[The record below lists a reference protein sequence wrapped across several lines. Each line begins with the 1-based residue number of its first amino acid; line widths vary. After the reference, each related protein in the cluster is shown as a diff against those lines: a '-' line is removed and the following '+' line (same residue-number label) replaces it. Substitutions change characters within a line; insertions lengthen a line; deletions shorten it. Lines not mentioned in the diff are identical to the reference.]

1 MSRQLTAIIV
11 DDERL
16 AREGLM
22 LRLTDDVRFNVVAQ
36 CPSAHHAL
44 DAIEQFQPDIAFVDI
59 EMPGLSGLE
68 LAEQLS
74 KNTTPV
80 PKVVFV
86 TAFREFALNAF
97 EFQAFD
103 YLLKPFSDDRLA
115 SGLSKLADSF
125 CDSDVVI
132 QHLKLDELLSR
143 KTGNS
148 IDGFIRNLE
157 VSSGGS
163 MSELQRTVSMKSGS
177 EWIRVRLNDISW
189 IEAAG
194 DYMCVHTLQGTHIIR
209 KTLKQFEQELDPNL
223 FPRVN
228 RSAMINMSKLKR
240 LTPNSNG
247 EYLAQLTSGDSVKV
261 SRKYKFKLEELRK
274 NSDFKDD
281 TSSISKL

>member
-16 AREGLM
+16 AREGLR
-22 LRLTDDVRFNVVAQ
+22 LRLNDDDRFDVVAQ

-44 DAIEQFQPDIAFVDI
+44 DVIEQFQPDIAFVDI

-68 LAEQLS
+68 LAELLS
-74 KNTTPV
+74 KNTSAV

-97 EFQAFD
+97 EFRAFD

-115 SGLSKLADSF
+115 SCLSKLADSF
-125 CDSDVVI
+125 FDSDVVL

-157 VSSGGS
+157 VTSGGS

-177 EWIRVRLNDISW
+177 DWIKVRLDDITW

-194 DYMCVHTLQGTHIIR
+194 DYMCLHTSEGTHIIR
-209 KTLKQFEQELDPNL
+209 KTLKQFEQELDPTL

-228 RSAMINMSKLKR
+228 RSAMINLSKLKR

-247 EYLAQLTSGDSVKV
+247 EYLAQLTSVDSVKV
-261 SRKYKFKLEELRK
+261 SRKFKFKLEELRK
-274 NSDFKDD
+274 RGGNEA
-281 TSSISKL
+281 

>member
-22 LRLTDDVRFNVVAQ
+22 LRLNDDDRFDVVAQ

-44 DAIEQFQPDIAFVDI
+44 EAIEQFQPDIAFVDI

-97 EFQAFD
+97 EFHAFD

-115 SGLSKLADSF
+115 SCLSKLVDSF
-125 CDSDVVI
+125 FDSDVVQ

-157 VSSGGS
+157 VTSGGS

-177 EWIRVRLNDISW
+177 EWIRVRLDDISW

-194 DYMCVHTLQGTHIIR
+194 DYMCVHTLEGTHIIR

-247 EYLAQLTSGDSVKV
+247 EYLAQLISGDSVKV

-274 NSDFKDD
+274 KIDCGA
-281 TSSISKL
+281 

>member
-16 AREGLM
+16 AREGLR
-22 LRLTDDVRFNVVAQ
+22 LRLNDDDRFDVVAQ

-44 DAIEQFQPDIAFVDI
+44 CAIEQFQPDIAFVDI

-68 LAEQLS
+68 LAELLS
-74 KNTTPV
+74 KNTSAV

-97 EFQAFD
+97 EFRAFD

-115 SGLSKLADSF
+115 SCLSKLADSF
-125 CDSDVVI
+125 FDSDVVL

-157 VSSGGS
+157 VTSGGS

-177 EWIRVRLNDISW
+177 DWIKVRLDDITW

-194 DYMCVHTLQGTHIIR
+194 DYMCLHTSEGTHIIR
-209 KTLKQFEQELDPNL
+209 KTLKQFEQELDPTL

-228 RSAMINMSKLKR
+228 RSAMINLSKLKR

-247 EYLAQLTSGDSVKV
+247 EYLAQLTSVDSVKV
-261 SRKYKFKLEELRK
+261 SRKFKFKLEELRK
-274 NSDFKDD
+274 RGGNEA
-281 TSSISKL
+281 

>member
-22 LRLTDDVRFNVVAQ
+22 LRLNDDIRFDVVAQ

-68 LAEQLS
+68 LAELLS

-115 SGLSKLADSF
+115 SCLSKLVDSF
-125 CDSDVVI
+125 FDRDVVQ

-148 IDGFIRNLE
+148 IGGFIRNLE
-157 VSSGGS
+157 VTSGGS
-163 MSELQRTVSMKSGS
+163 MSELQGTVSMKSGS
-177 EWIRVRLNDISW
+177 EWIRVRLDDISW

-194 DYMCVHTLQGTHIIR
+194 DYMCVHTLEGTHIIR

-274 NSDFKDD
+274 NSAY
-281 TSSISKL
+281 

>member
-16 AREGLM
+16 AREGLL
-22 LRLTDDVRFNVVAQ
+22 LRLSGDPRFDVVAQ
-36 CPSAHHAL
+36 CSSAHDAL
-44 DAIEQFQPDIAFVDI
+44 EAIAQFQPDIAFLDI
-59 EMPGLSGLE
+59 EMPGISGLE

-115 SGLSKLADSF
+115 SCLSKLVDSF
-125 CDSDVVI
+125 FDSDVVL

-157 VSSGGS
+157 VTSGGS
-163 MSELQRTVSMKSGS
+163 MSELQRSVSMKSGTQ
-177 EWIRVRLNDISW
+177 WIRVRLDDISW

-194 DYMCVHTLQGTHIIR
+194 DYMCVHTLDGTHIIR
-209 KTLKQFEQELDPNL
+209 KTLKQFEQELDPKL

-228 RSAMINMSKLKR
+228 RSAMINVSKLTR

-247 EYLAQLTSGDSVKV
+247 EYFAQLTSGDSVKV
-261 SRKYKFKLEELRK
+261 SRKYKFKLQELRK
-274 NSDFKDD
+274 TSDIK
-281 TSSISKL
+281 T

>member
-22 LRLTDDVRFNVVAQ
+22 LRLHGDVRFDVVAQ
-36 CPSAHHAL
+36 CKSAHYAL

-74 KNTTPV
+74 KNSTPV

-115 SGLSKLADSF
+115 SCLSKLVDSF
-125 CDSDVVI
+125 FDSDVVL
-132 QHLKLDELLSR
+132 QHHKLDELLSR

-157 VSSGGS
+157 VTSGGS
-163 MSELQRTVSMKSGS
+163 MSELQRSVSMKSGS
-177 EWIRVRLNDISW
+177 EWIRVRLDDISW

-194 DYMCVHTLQGTHIIR
+194 DYMCVHTLEGTHIIR

-228 RSAMINMSKLKR
+228 RSAMINMSKLTR

-247 EYLAQLTSGDSVKV
+247 EYLAQLTTGDSVKV

-274 NSDFKDD
+274 NN
-281 TSSISKL
+281 IL

>member
-11 DDERL
+11 DDETL

-22 LRLTDDVRFNVVAQ
+22 LRLSGDIRFDVVAQ
-36 CPSAHHAL
+36 CPSANHAL
-44 DAIEQFQPDIAFVDI
+44 DAIEQYHPDIAFVDI
-59 EMPGLSGLE
+59 EMPGLTGLE

-74 KNTTPV
+74 KSPAPV

-86 TAFREFALNAF
+86 TAFRDFALNAF

-103 YLLKPFSDDRLA
+103 YLLKPFSDERLE
-115 SGLSKLADSF
+115 SCLSKLVDSF
-125 CDSDVVI
+125 FDSDVVI
-132 QHLKLDELLSR
+132 QHQKLDKLLSR

-157 VSSGGS
+157 VSNGGS

-177 EWIRVRLNDISW
+177 EWIRVRLDDISW

-194 DYMCVHTLQGTHIIR
+194 DYMCVHTLEGTHIIR

-228 RSAMINMSKLKR
+228 RSAMINLSKLTR

-247 EYLAQLTSGDSVKV
+247 EYIAQLTSGDSVKV

-274 NSDFKDD
+274 DC
-281 TSSISKL
+281 LP

>member
-1 MSRQLTAIIV
+1 MSRQLTVIIV
-11 DDERL
+11 DDETL

-22 LRLTDDVRFNVVAQ
+22 LRLSADIRFDVVAQ
-36 CPSAHHAL
+36 CSSAFYAL
-44 DAIEQFQPDIAFVDI
+44 DAIEQFQPDIAFLDI

-74 KNTTPV
+74 KKLSPV

-86 TAFREFALNAF
+86 TAFKEFALNAF
-97 EFQAFD
+97 EFYAFD
-103 YLLKPFSDDRLA
+103 YLLKPISDDRLA
-115 SGLSKLADSF
+115 SCLSKLIESF
-125 CDSDVVI
+125 FDRDVVL

-157 VSSGGS
+157 VTSGGS

-177 EWIRVRLNDISW
+177 EWIRVRLDDISW

-194 DYMCVHTLQGTHIIR
+194 DYMCVHTLEGIHIIR
-209 KTLKQFEQELDPNL
+209 KTLKQFEEELAPNL

-228 RSAMINMSKLKR
+228 RSAMINLSKLKK

-247 EYLAQLTSGDSVKV
+247 EYVAQLTSGESVKV
-261 SRKYKFKLEELRK
+261 SRKYKFKLEELKKRR
-274 NSDFKDD
+274 F
-281 TSSISKL
+281 

>member
-11 DDERL
+11 DDESL

-22 LRLTDDVRFNVVAQ
+22 LRLSDDPRFDVVAQ
-36 CPSAHHAL
+36 CLSALHAL
-44 DAIEQFQPDIAFVDI
+44 EAIEQYQPDIAFVDI

-74 KNTTPV
+74 RNTTPV

-97 EFQAFD
+97 EFHAFD

-115 SGLSKLADSF
+115 SCLSKLVDSF
-125 CDSDVVI
+125 FDSDVVL
-132 QHLKLDELLSR
+132 QHHKLDELLSR

-157 VSSGGS
+157 VASGGS
-163 MSELQRTVSMKSGS
+163 MSELQRSVSMKSGS
-177 EWIRVRLNDISW
+177 EWIRVRLDDISW

-194 DYMCVHTLQGTHIIR
+194 DYMCVHTLEGTHIIR
-209 KTLKQFEQELDPNL
+209 KTLKQFEQELDPKL

-228 RSAMINMSKLKR
+228 RSAMINLSKLKR

-274 NSDFKDD
+274 DCLDGC
-281 TSSISKL
+281 

>member
-1 MSRQLTAIIV
+1 MSRQLTAILV

-22 LRLTDDVRFNVVAQ
+22 LRLHGDVRFDVVAQ
-36 CPSAHHAL
+36 CPSAQHAL

-68 LAEQLS
+68 LAELLS

-97 EFQAFD
+97 EFRAFD

-115 SGLSKLADSF
+115 NCLSKLVDSF
-125 CDSDVVI
+125 SESDVVL

-157 VSSGGS
+157 VTTGGS
-163 MSELQRTVSMKSGS
+163 MTELQRTVSMKSGS
-177 EWIRVRLNDISW
+177 EWTRVKLDDISW

-194 DYMCVHTLQGTHIIR
+194 DYMCVHTSEGTHIIR
-209 KTLKQFEQELDPNL
+209 KTLKQFEQELDPSL

-247 EYLAQLTSGDSVKV
+247 EYLAQLTSGDNVKV

-274 NSDFKDD
+274 KSDLKA
-281 TSSISKL
+281 

>member
-22 LRLTDDVRFNVVAQ
+22 LRLNDDIRFDVVAQ

-103 YLLKPFSDDRLA
+103 YLLKPFSDDRFA
-115 SGLSKLADSF
+115 SCLSKLVDSF
-125 CDSDVVI
+125 FDSDVVQ

-148 IDGFIRNLE
+148 IGGFIRNLE
-157 VSSGGS
+157 VTSGGS
-163 MSELQRTVSMKSGS
+163 MSELQRTVSMKSGT
-177 EWIRVRLNDISW
+177 EWIRVRLDDISW

-194 DYMCVHTLQGTHIIR
+194 DYMCVHTLEGTHIIR

-274 NSDFKDD
+274 NSE
-281 TSSISKL
+281 S

>member
-11 DDERL
+11 DDESL

-22 LRLTDDVRFNVVAQ
+22 LRLSDDVRFDVVAQ
-36 CPSAHHAL
+36 CPSAQHAL
-44 DAIEQFQPDIAFVDI
+44 LAIEEFQPDIAFVDI
-59 EMPGLSGLE
+59 EMPGISGLE
-68 LAEQLS
+68 LAERLS
-74 KNTTPV
+74 KNTGYA

-86 TAFREFALNAF
+86 TAFREFAINAF

-115 SGLSKLADSF
+115 SCLGKLVDSF
-125 CDSDVVI
+125 FDSDVI
-132 QHLKLDELLSR
+132 LQHQKLDELLSR

-157 VSSGGS
+157 VSGGGS

-177 EWIRVRLNDISW
+177 EWLRVKLDDISW

-194 DYMCVHTLQGTHIIR
+194 DYMCVHTLDGTHIIR

-228 RSAMINMSKLKR
+228 RSAMINLSKLQK

-274 NSDFKDD
+274 DNLS
-281 TSSISKL
+281 

>member
-1 MSRQLTAIIV
+1 MNRQLRVIIV

-16 AREGLM
+16 AREGL
-22 LRLTDDVRFNVVAQ
+22 LLKIHQDERFKVVAQ
-36 CPSAHHAL
+36 CASATQAL
-44 DAIEQFQPDIAFVDI
+44 ESIDQYHPDIAFLDI

-74 KNTTPV
+74 KDTMPV

-86 TAFREFALNAF
+86 TAFKEFAFNAF
-97 EFQAFD
+97 EFYAFD

-115 SGLSKLADSF
+115 SCLNKLVASF
-125 CDSDVVI
+125 FASDVVL
-132 QHLKLDELLSR
+132 QHHKLDELLSR

-157 VSSGGS
+157 VTSGGS

-177 EWIRVRLNDISW
+177 EWIRVKLDDITW

-194 DYMCVHTLQGTHIIR
+194 DYMCVHTSDGTHIIR
-209 KTLKQFEQELDPNL
+209 KTLKQFEQELEPSL
-223 FPRVN
+223 FPKVN
-228 RSAMINMSKLKR
+228 RSAMINLSKLTR

-247 EYLAQLTSGDSVKV
+247 EYMAQLTSGDSVKV

-274 NSDFKDD
+274 NSP
-281 TSSISKL
+281 

>member
-11 DDERL
+11 DDEPL
-16 AREGLM
+16 ARKGLK
-22 LRLTDDVRFNVVAQ
+22 LRLSTDTRFDVVAQ
-36 CPSAHHAL
+36 CSSAIHAL
-44 DAIEQFQPDIAFVDI
+44 AAIEQFQPDIAFLDI

-74 KNTTPV
+74 KNIAPM

-86 TAFREFALNAF
+86 TAFQEFAFTAF
-97 EFQAFD
+97 EFHAFD
-103 YLLKPFSDDRLA
+103 YLLKPISDERL
-115 SGLSKLADSF
+115 SGCLSKLVDSF
-125 CDSDVVI
+125 FESDVVL
-132 QHLKLDELLSR
+132 QHLKLDELLNR

-148 IDGFIRNLE
+148 IDGFMRNLE
-157 VSSGGS
+157 VTSGGS

-177 EWIRVRLNDISW
+177 EWIRVKLDDILW

-194 DYMCVHTLQGTHIIR
+194 DYMCVHTSQGTHIIR

-228 RSAMINMSKLKR
+228 RSAMINLSLLKK

-261 SRKYKFKLEELRK
+261 SRKYKYKLEELRK
-274 NSDFKDD
+274 NVQS
-281 TSSISKL
+281 

>member
-22 LRLTDDVRFNVVAQ
+22 LRLNDDARFDVVAQ

-44 DAIEQFQPDIAFVDI
+44 DAIKQFQPDIAFVDI

-68 LAEQLS
+68 LAELLS

-115 SGLSKLADSF
+115 SCLRKLADSF
-125 CDSDVVI
+125 FDSDVVL

-157 VSSGGS
+157 VTSGGL
-163 MSELQRTVSMKSGS
+163 MSELQRSVSMKSGS
-177 EWIRVRLNDISW
+177 EWIRVRLDDISW

-194 DYMCVHTLQGTHIIR
+194 DYMCVHTLEGTHIIR

-223 FPRVN
+223 FPRVS

-247 EYLAQLTSGDSVKV
+247 EYVALLTTGDSVKV
-261 SRKYKFKLEELRK
+261 SRKYKFKLEELRH
-274 NSDFKDD
+274 NGGCED
-281 TSSISKL
+281 

>member
-22 LRLTDDVRFNVVAQ
+22 LRLNDDDRFDVVAQ

-68 LAEQLS
+68 LAELLS
-74 KNTTPV
+74 KNTTAV

-97 EFQAFD
+97 EFRAFD

-115 SGLSKLADSF
+115 SCLSKLVDSF
-125 CDSDVVI
+125 FDSDVVL
-132 QHLKLDELLSR
+132 QHLKLDELLTR

-148 IDGFIRNLE
+148 INAFIRNLE
-157 VSSGGS
+157 VTSGGS

-177 EWIRVRLNDISW
+177 EWIRVRLDDISW

-194 DYMCVHTLQGTHIIR
+194 DYMCVHTLEGTHIIR

-228 RSAMINMSKLKR
+228 RSAMINLSKLKR

-261 SRKYKFKLEELRK
+261 SRKYKFKLEELR
-274 NSDFKDD
+274 NNGGCED
-281 TSSISKL
+281 

>member
-22 LRLTDDVRFNVVAQ
+22 LRLNDDARFDVVAQ

-44 DAIEQFQPDIAFVDI
+44 DAIKQFQPDIAFVDI

-68 LAEQLS
+68 LAELLS

-115 SGLSKLADSF
+115 SCLRKLADSF
-125 CDSDVVI
+125 FDSDVVL

-157 VSSGGS
+157 VTSGGS
-163 MSELQRTVSMKSGS
+163 MSELQRSVSMKSGS
-177 EWIRVRLNDISW
+177 EWIRVRLDDISW

-194 DYMCVHTLQGTHIIR
+194 DYMCVHTLEGTHIIR

-223 FPRVN
+223 FPRVS

-247 EYLAQLTSGDSVKV
+247 EYVALLTTGDSVKV
-261 SRKYKFKLEELRK
+261 SRKYKFKLEELRH
-274 NSDFKDD
+274 NGGCED
-281 TSSISKL
+281 

>member
-1 MSRQLTAIIV
+1 MSRQLKVIIV

-16 AREGLM
+16 ARKGLV
-22 LRLTDDVRFNVVAQ
+22 LRLNDDARFDVVAE
-36 CPSAHHAL
+36 CASSHHAL
-44 DAIEQFQPDIAFVDI
+44 DAIKQFQPDIAFLDI

-68 LAEQLS
+68 LAELLS
-74 KNTTPV
+74 KSTTSA

-86 TAFREFALNAF
+86 TAFREFAFNAY
-97 EFQAFD
+97 EFHALD
-103 YLLKPFSDDRLA
+103 YLLKPISDDRLA
-115 SGLSKLADSF
+115 SCLSKLVEF
-125 CDSDVVI
+125 FFDSDVVL

-157 VSSGGS
+157 VTSGGS

-177 EWIRVRLNDISW
+177 EWIRVRLDDISW

-194 DYMCVHTLQGTHIIR
+194 DYMCVHTLESTHIIR
-209 KTLKQFEQELDPNL
+209 KTLKQFEQELDPSL
-223 FPRVN
+223 FQRIN
-228 RSAMINMSKLKR
+228 RSAMINLSKLNR

-261 SRKYKFKLEELRK
+261 SRKYKFKLDELRK
-274 NSDFKDD
+274 NSDFEDQ
-281 TSSISKL
+281 S

>member
-1 MSRQLTAIIV
+1 MSRQLTAIVV
-11 DDERL
+11 DDEPL

-22 LRLTDDVRFNVVAQ
+22 LRLNGDIRFEVVAQ
-36 CPSAHHAL
+36 CPSAQHAL
-44 DAIEQFQPDIAFVDI
+44 QAIEQFQPDIAFVDI

-86 TAFREFALNAF
+86 TAFREFALKAF

-115 SGLSKLADSF
+115 SCLSKLVNSF
-125 CDSDVVI
+125 FDSDVVI
-132 QHLKLDELLSR
+132 QHQKLDELLSR

-163 MSELQRTVSMKSGS
+163 MTELQDSVSMKSGS
-177 EWIRVRLNDISW
+177 EWIRVRLDDISW

-194 DYMCVHTLQGTHIIR
+194 DYMCVHTLDGTHIIR
-209 KTLKQFEQELDPNL
+209 KTLKQFELELDPNL
-223 FPRVN
+223 FPRVS
-228 RSAMINMSKLKR
+228 RSAMINLSKLKR

-274 NSDFKDD
+274 DCLPGS
-281 TSSISKL
+281 

>member
-22 LRLTDDVRFNVVAQ
+22 LRLNDDDRFDVVAQ

-68 LAEQLS
+68 LAELLS

-115 SGLSKLADSF
+115 SCLSKLAESF
-125 CDSDVVI
+125 FDSDVVL

-148 IDGFIRNLE
+148 INAFIRNLE
-157 VSSGGS
+157 VTSGGS

-177 EWIRVRLNDISW
+177 EWIRVRLDDISW

-194 DYMCVHTLQGTHIIR
+194 DYMCVHTLEGTHIIR

-228 RSAMINMSKLKR
+228 RSAMINLSKLKR

-247 EYLAQLTSGDSVKV
+247 EYVAQLTSGESVKV
-261 SRKYKFKLEELRK
+261 SRKYKFKLEDLRK
-274 NSDFKDD
+274 RGDCEA
-281 TSSISKL
+281 

>member
-22 LRLTDDVRFNVVAQ
+22 LRLNDDDRFDVVAQ

-68 LAEQLS
+68 LAELLS
-74 KNTTPV
+74 KYTTPV

-115 SGLSKLADSF
+115 SCLSKLAESF
-125 CDSDVVI
+125 FDSDVVL

-148 IDGFIRNLE
+148 INAFIRNLE
-157 VSSGGS
+157 VTSGGS

-177 EWIRVRLNDISW
+177 EWIRVRLDDISW

-194 DYMCVHTLQGTHIIR
+194 DYMCVHTLEGTHIIR

-228 RSAMINMSKLKR
+228 RSAMINLSKLKR

-247 EYLAQLTSGDSVKV
+247 EYVAQLTSGESVKV
-261 SRKYKFKLEELRK
+261 SRKYKFKLEDLRK
-274 NSDFKDD
+274 RGDCEA
-281 TSSISKL
+281 

>member
-1 MSRQLTAIIV
+1 MSRQLTAIVV

-22 LRLTDDVRFNVVAQ
+22 LRLNDDARFDVVAQ

-44 DAIEQFQPDIAFVDI
+44 DAIQQFQPDIAFVDI
-59 EMPGLSGLE
+59 EMPGLSGIE
-68 LAEQLS
+68 LAELLS

-115 SGLSKLADSF
+115 SCLSKLADSF
-125 CDSDVVI
+125 FDSDVVL

-157 VSSGGS
+157 VTSGGS

-177 EWIRVRLNDISW
+177 EWIRVRLDDISW

-194 DYMCVHTLQGTHIIR
+194 DYMCVHTLEGTHIIR

-261 SRKYKFKLEELRK
+261 SRKYKFKLEELRTK
-274 NSDFKDD
+274 GG
-281 TSSISKL
+281 SKY

>member
-1 MSRQLTAIIV
+1 MSRQLKVIIV

-16 AREGLM
+16 ARKGLM
-22 LRLTDDVRFNVVAQ
+22 IRLNNDTRFDVVAQ
-36 CPSAHHAL
+36 CPSARHAL
-44 DAIEQFQPDIAFVDI
+44 VAIEQFQPDIAFLDI

-74 KNTTPV
+74 KSTTPV
-80 PKVVFV
+80 PKIVFV
-86 TAFREFALNAF
+86 TAFSEFALDAF

-103 YLLKPFSDDRLA
+103 YLLKPFSDNRLA
-115 SGLSKLADSF
+115 SCLSKLIDSF
-125 CDSDVVI
+125 FASDVVL
-132 QHLKLDELLSR
+132 QHQKLDELLNR

-157 VSSGGS
+157 VTSGGS

-177 EWIRVRLNDISW
+177 EWIRVRLDDILW

-194 DYMCVHTLQGTHIIR
+194 DYMCVHTLDGTHIIR
-209 KTLKQFEQELDPNL
+209 KTLKQFEQELDPTL

-228 RSAMINMSKLKR
+228 RSAMINMCKLKR

-247 EYLAQLTSGDSVKV
+247 EYLAQLTSDDNVKV

-274 NSDFKDD
+274 RGDFKA
-281 TSSISKL
+281 

>member
-11 DDERL
+11 DDESL

-22 LRLTDDVRFNVVAQ
+22 LRLSDDPRFDVVAQ
-36 CPSAHHAL
+36 CLSALHAL
-44 DAIEQFQPDIAFVDI
+44 EAIEQYQPDIAFVDI

-74 KNTTPV
+74 RNTTPV

-97 EFQAFD
+97 EFHAFD

-115 SGLSKLADSF
+115 SCLSKLVDSF
-125 CDSDVVI
+125 FDSDVVL
-132 QHLKLDELLSR
+132 QHHKLDELLSR

-157 VSSGGS
+157 VASGGS
-163 MSELQRTVSMKSGS
+163 MSELQRSVSMKSGS
-177 EWIRVRLNDISW
+177 EWIRVRLDDISW

-194 DYMCVHTLQGTHIIR
+194 DYMCVHTLEGTHIIR
-209 KTLKQFEQELDPNL
+209 KTLKQFEQELDPKL

-228 RSAMINMSKLKR
+228 RSAMINLSKLKR

-274 NSDFKDD
+274 DCLDGG
-281 TSSISKL
+281 

>member
-1 MSRQLTAIIV
+1 MTRQLTAIIV

-22 LRLTDDVRFNVVAQ
+22 LRLNDDDRFNVVAQ

-68 LAEQLS
+68 LAELLS
-74 KNTTPV
+74 KNTTAV

-97 EFQAFD
+97 EFRAFD

-115 SGLSKLADSF
+115 SCLSKLVDSF
-125 CDSDVVI
+125 FDSDVVL
-132 QHLKLDELLSR
+132 QHLKLDELLTR

-148 IDGFIRNLE
+148 INAFIRNLE
-157 VSSGGS
+157 VTSGGS

-177 EWIRVRLNDISW
+177 EWIRVRLDDISW

-194 DYMCVHTLQGTHIIR
+194 DYMCVHTLEGTHIIR

-228 RSAMINMSKLKR
+228 RSAMINLSKLKR

-261 SRKYKFKLEELRK
+261 SRKYKFKLEELK
-274 NSDFKDD
+274 NNGGCED
-281 TSSISKL
+281 